1 MQAERFEVRVLR
13 LPLGCLS
20 DRRRCEPIGENC
32 WTIRDG
38 GGAADVL
45 PFAGYERLRCQ
56 QHRQTQMA
64 RWWNGNTPALQAGDR
79 EIDTRTRY
87 DCTTDSLGS
96 AVLCSNRES

>member
-1 MQAERFEVRVLR
+1 VPF
-13 LPLGCLS
+13 GCLS

-64 RWWNGNTPALQAGDR
+64 RWWCKPFSPTLR
-79 EIDTRTRY
+79 
-87 DCTTDSLGS
+87 LS
-96 AVLCSNRES
+96 AVTKGPHD